1 MIKLY
6 GREYNRLE
14 LLRHV
19 GDISQVAGVKQYQL
33 TSGNEKGV
41 DAIDFRTGTGLNF
54 TVLPD
59 RGLDISYAEYKGIP
73 LCWRSTT
80 GDVAPAYYEPQGFG
94 WLRGFFGGLLTTC
107 GMMHLGEPDE
117 DQEEMLGL
125 HGRVSYSPAKNV
137 WADSRWEGNRYTMWA
152 QGKVTETTVYGG
164 TFCRTRRIWTELGA
178 TNLHI
183 EDVVENLGYQDTP
196 HMYLFHINAGFPI
209 VAGGT
214 ELLTPSTQVLPM
226 DEHSAEGLN
235 NHARCEPPTADFS
248 PQVYYHEMEADKDNH
263 IHVALV
269 NRSFN
274 DEQGFGLYVRY
285 HKTQLP
291 KFNQWKMNSEGLYV
305 VGLEPANCWVEGRA
319 KERERGTL
327 QHIEP
332 GGRRH
337 YEVEIGVLTSN
348 DEIERLAKKIAA
360 LKTTNGSHV

>member
-6 GREYNRLE
+6 GREYNRLQ

-19 GDISQVAGVKQYQL
+19 GDISQLAGVKQYQL

-41 DAIDFRTGTGLNF
+41 DAVDFRTGYGLNF

-73 LCWRSTT
+73 LCWRSST
-80 GDVAPAYYEPQGFG
+80 GDVAPAYYEPEGLG

-107 GMMHLGEPDE
+107 GMTSLGEPGEDE
-117 DQEEMLGL
+117 NERHGL
-125 HGRVSYSPAKNV
+125 HGRVSYISAKNV
-137 WADSRWEGNRYTMWA
+137 WADSRWEGNRYILWV
-152 QGKVTETTVYGG
+152 QGKVTETAVQSSTL
-164 TFCRTRRIWTELGA
+164 CRTRRIWTELGA

-183 EDVVENLGYQDTP
+183 EDVVENFGYQDTP

-209 VAGGT
+209 VSEDC
-214 ELLTPSTQVLPM
+214 ELLAPSTQVM
-226 DEHSAEGLN
+226 ANNDDAAEGLN
-235 NHARCEPPTADFS
+235 NHAWCEPPTVDFRE
-248 PQVYYHEMEADKDNH
+248 QVYYHEMQADKDNH
-263 IHVALV
+263 IYVALV

-274 DEQGFGLYVRY
+274 NEQGIGLYVKY
-285 HKTQLP
+285 HKTQFP
-291 KFNQWKMNSEGLYV
+291 KFVQWKMNGEGTYV
-305 VGLEPANCWVEGRA
+305 VGLEPANCWVEGRE

-327 QHIEP
+327 QYIEP

-348 DEIERLAKKIAA
+348 EEIDSVAKKIAA
-360 LKTTNGSHV
+360 IEANNEST